1 MNGADQER
9 REELAAL
16 YALGIGSAS
25 EHGDLQNEL
34 RATPELSETVKG
46 LSRTVVGLAQSVPLV
61 DPPIALRARVLT
73 SVTGKRFGPVAMA
86 GAGAG
91 TGAEAGSIQPAAP
104 KTTPTETRSTTGVRD
119 IPVTRPRSKA
129 WQGWLAAAAA
139 LFLAAWAG
147 TYALEQRNR
156 VAYVEAQLAD
166 ATSRANRAEEDLVT
180 IRRTLGDAEAQ
191 TRTLRLQAAVLMAP
205 DMNKVDLAGQPVA
218 PSAAARAFWSRSQ
231 GVVFAATKLP
241 ALPAGKTYQL
251 WLVPAS
257 GAPLS
262 AGLIA
267 PDAHGNA
274 TVHFATPPG
283 TPDKVA
289 ALAVTLEPEGGV
301 PAPTGDK
308 YLVGLSSF

>member
-9 REELAAL
+9 REELASL
-16 YALGIGSAS
+16 YALGVLSAG
-25 EHGDLQNEL
+25 EHGDLQNDL
-34 RATPELSETVKG
+34 RATPELATLVRD
-46 LSRTVVGLAQSVPLV
+46 LSRTSVGLAQAVPLV
-61 DPPIALRARVLT
+61 DPPLALRTRVLT
-73 SVTGKRFGPVAMA
+73 SVTGKRFGPTAIA
-86 GAGAG
+86 PGAGAA
-91 TGAEAGSIQPAAP
+91 TTTTVAEQPGEA
-104 KTTPTETRSTTGVRD
+104 RSTTGVRD
-119 IPVTRPRSKA
+119 VPVTRPKSRA
-129 WQGWLAAAAA
+129 WQGWLAAAAS
-139 LFLAAWAG
+139 LLLAAWAG

-156 VAYVEAQLAD
+156 VAFAEQQLAD
-166 ATSRANRAEEDLVT
+166 ANSRAARAEEDLVS
-180 IRRTLGDAEAQ
+180 IRRALGDAEAQ
-191 TRTLRLQAAVLMAP
+191 TRTMRLQAAVLMAP

-218 PSAAARAFWSRSQ
+218 PAAAARAFWSRSQ

-267 PDAHGNA
+267 PDAQGNA
-274 TVHFATPPG
+274 TVHFPTPQN